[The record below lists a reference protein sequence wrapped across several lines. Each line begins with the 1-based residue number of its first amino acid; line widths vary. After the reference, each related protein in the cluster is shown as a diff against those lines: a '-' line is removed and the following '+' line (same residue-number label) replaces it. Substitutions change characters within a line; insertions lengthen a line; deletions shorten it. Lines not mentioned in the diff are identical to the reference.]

1 MRVLRHQLAIRRLG
15 PLLVAL
21 HALLVEHTLALLPD
35 LGDARHGLEGRGD
48 EVAVVADGDVAAGCE
63 GEGAVDDHFFAGGF
77 AEGFGPFEFAGVT
90 LHFELGGGLVIGEGG
105 GGGGKTYVLVA
116 LAAAETEESGIVA
129 DEGDA
134 FAGVARLRA
143 EIARLDSSHNNP
155 LVPVFSIA
163 LQNSGSISYLILA
176 VVRSDVGWAK
186 SKLLLAARL
195 SLSKL
200 SCQNLTLARVAI
212 VR

>member
-1 MRVLRHQLAIRRLG
+1 MKGRG
-15 PLLVAL
+15 
-21 HALLVEHTLALLPD
+21 
-35 LGDARHGLEGRGD
+35 GDA
-48 EVAVVADGDVAAGCE
+48 
-63 GEGAVDDHFFAGGF
+63 
-77 AEGFGPFEFAGVT
+77 
-90 LHFELGGGLVIGEGG
+90 
-105 GGGGKTYVLVA
+105 YVLVA

-163 LQNSGSISYLILA
+163 LQKSKNGTYLILA
-176 VVRSDVGWAK
+176 VVGELCCLGQKVNSC
-186 SKLLLAARL
+186 LLLACL
-195 SLSKL
+195 FPKL